1 MRPPVKTMLREAD
14 HNNQSSDVSVS
25 PASSSASGNLTVQER
40 QLKLSRASKQYLNG
54 EISEERLNEV
64 EAELEVDYAK
74 ALLDQTSV
82 FSEVASAIK
91 RWVNG
96 LRRNDSKKS

>member
-1 MRPPVKTMLREAD
+1 MLREAD
-14 HNNQSSDVSVS
+14 HNNQTSDVSVS
-25 PASSSASGNLTVQER
+25 PANNSTSSNLTVQER

-96 LRRNDSKKS
+96 LRRNDSKKG

>member
-1 MRPPVKTMLREAD
+1 MLQEAD
-14 HNNQSSDVSVS
+14 HNNPASDVSVS
-25 PASSSASGNLTVQER
+25 PSSDVVSSNLTVQER
-40 QLKLSRASKQYLNG
+40 QLELTRASRQYLNG

-82 FSEVASAIK
+82 FSEVASVIK
-91 RWVNG
+91 RWVSG
-96 LRRNDSKKS
+96 LRRNGSGKK